1 VESLIRDVPD
11 DWVEALLGEV
21 CNIHAGPSG
30 STLRNGMGVSSGVP
44 MITPKDIKGNRLVA
58 GGVAMVE
65 PVTASK
71 LSRYR
76 VIEGDIVC
84 ARTGELP
91 RHALIE
97 REHEGWLFGTGCL
110 RLRPHPTII
119 PPYLNYYLGHPA
131 VREWIQHNATGS
143 AIPSL
148 SAKTLQALPVVIP
161 PAAMQ
166 SMIAA
171 VLQALDTKIAIHDQI
186 SRTTA
191 ALRDSLLPLL
201 VSGSIP
207 LPDTAIRREALQP

>member
-1 VESLIRDVPD
+1 METLIRDVPD
-11 DWVEALLGEV
+11 DWTKTLLGEV

-30 STLRNGMGVSSGVP
+30 SSLRHGVGAPSGVP
-44 MITPKDIKGNRLVA
+44 MVMPKDIKGNWLVA
-58 GGVAMVE
+58 DGLTMVA
-65 PVTASK
+65 PATASK
-71 LSRYR
+71 LTRYR
-76 VIEGDIVC
+76 LKAGDIVC

-97 REHEGWLFGTGCL
+97 GQHEGWLFGTGCL
-110 RLRPHPTII
+110 RLRPHTTIS

-131 VREWIQHNATGS
+131 VRGWIQRNATGS

-148 SAKTLQALPVVIP
+148 STMTLKTLPVVLP

-166 SMIAA
+166 SAIAA

-191 ALRDSLLPLL
+191 TLRNSLLPLL
-201 VSGSIP
+201 ISGSIP
-207 LPDTAIRREALQP
+207 LPDPVGRPEP